1 MEDNI
6 VRCCVFL
13 VFRIEFFLES
23 VKCFPYLPAN
33 IRLQRKIHLFNSC
46 NVRKRLTFWK
56 SQSLGESS
64 PFEVLYFYHDRFN
77 VVLFFVLINAFHRD
91 RWSRTG
97 DELHAFY
104 STALVVFFWFVFGFC
119 FDVGCSKCVV
129 AFYFTLFAA
138 IFFLSIWIVCQKH
151 CRYICWM
158 IRRTLLFDEK
168 CVAFGALFSP
178 DGQGYLFNE
187 RIFSSYD
194 WLFGHN

>member
-1 MEDNI
+1 MLERDWPFGRANHWVNLLFAFRSI
-6 VRCCVFL
+6 IFLPWPFQRGTFVRAHKRISSRPMKSNRRWTARILLNGSCC
-13 VFRIEFFLES
+13 
-23 VKCFPYLPAN
+23 
-33 IRLQRKIHLFNSC
+33 
-46 NVRKRLTFWK
+46 
-56 SQSLGESS
+56 
-64 PFEVLYFYHDRFN
+64 
-77 VVLFFVLINAFHRD
+77 
-91 RWSRTG
+91 
-97 DELHAFY
+97 
-104 STALVVFFWFVFGFC
+104 FFWFVFGFC

-138 IFFLSIWIVCQKH
+138 IFFHSIWIVCQKH